1 MTRKSPG
8 PFSDSFYYRAM
19 QTKIGEELRT
29 RLVPTEPASDQ
40 ILKALQDLD
49 HQPEDQETE
58 EKQDRPKQETPAMK
72 GDK

>member
-1 MTRKSPG
+1 
-8 PFSDSFYYRAM
+8 M

-49 HQPEDQETE
+49 HQQKDHETE
-58 EKQDRPKQETPAMK
+58 EKQDGRTQDAPAMK

>member
-29 RLVPTEPASDQ
+29 RLVPTEPASRV
-40 ILKALQDLD
+40 
-49 HQPEDQETE
+49 HN
-58 EKQDRPKQETPAMK
+58 
-72 GDK
+72 

>member
-1 MTRKSPG
+1 MTRNPPG

-49 HQPEDQETE
+49 HSLEDHETE
-58 EKQDRPKQETPAMK
+58 EKPDGPHAGGSRDE
-72 GDK
+72 GR